1 MDNFVLE
8 NEYLKV
14 SFQSFGAEVV
24 SIQDKDGIEYLWQ
37 GDKAFWGGH
46 SPTLFPICGSIRNDS
61 AYIGDKSINIPR
73 HGIVRKK
80 TFVCKE
86 IEDDS
91 ILFEIEND
99 NEMYNQF
106 PFQFKLMIQYTLLGK
121 SITTKYIVENKSEKE
136 MPFFIGGHPG
146 FNCPLFENEAYNDY
160 FLEFS
165 QTENLSVPKPI
176 VETGLIDM
184 GERKEFLKDK
194 NVVELSHELFEID
207 AVILDSLKSRSVK
220 LCSKSHSKGIQ
231 LDFEDF
237 PYLILWSTSN
247 QGKFI
252 ALEPWSGLSTCS
264 DESDNF
270 EEKRNVQYVEKNG
283 KKNFSYSISVL

>member
-46 SPTLFPICGSIRNDS
+46 SPTLFPMCGSIRNDS
-61 AYIGDKSINIPR
+61 AYIGDESISMPR

-80 TFVCKE
+80 IFTCKE
-86 IEDDS
+86 IKDDS
-91 ILFEIEND
+91 ILFEIASD

-106 PFQFKLMIQYTLLGK
+106 PFQFKLIIQYTLLGK
-121 SITTKYIVENKSEKE
+121 SITTKYNVENKSEKE
-136 MPFFIGGHPG
+136 MPFFIGRHPG
-146 FNCPLFENEAYNDY
+146 FNCPIFEKEEYNNY

-184 GERKEFLKDK
+184 GERKEF
-194 NVVELSHELFEID
+194 
-207 AVILDSLKSRSVK
+207 
-220 LCSKSHSKGIQ
+220 
-231 LDFEDF
+231 
-237 PYLILWSTSN
+237 
-247 QGKFI
+247 
-252 ALEPWSGLSTCS
+252 
-264 DESDNF
+264 F
-270 EEKRNVQYVEKNG
+270 EE
-283 KKNFSYSISVL
+283 